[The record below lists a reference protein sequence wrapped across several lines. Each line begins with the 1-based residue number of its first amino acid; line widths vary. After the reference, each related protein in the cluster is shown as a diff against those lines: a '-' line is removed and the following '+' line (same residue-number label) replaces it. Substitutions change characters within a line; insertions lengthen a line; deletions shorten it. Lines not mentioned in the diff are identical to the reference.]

1 LFSGPAPLRGLLGSR
16 YFDGTSS
23 SVISKNFRHALP
35 SCVTS
40 PELFAQVK
48 ARGGRLV
55 RRGGVISVE
64 AVSITPEMVAS
75 VKAHQSDLLLLVPEP
90 KPKTPEPEP
99 TSEEPTDPEFLAELD
114 ALDPEEDSGLDE
126 AIRKW
131 REEQD
136 AKQLTP

>member
-1 LFSGPAPLRGLLGSR
+1 LPL
-16 YFDGTSS
+16 
-23 SVISKNFRHALP
+23 
-35 SCVTS
+35 

-48 ARGGRLV
+48 AQGGRLV

-64 AVSITPEMVAS
+64 AVSITPEIVAN

-99 TSEEPTDPEFLAELD
+99 TSEETADPEFLAELD